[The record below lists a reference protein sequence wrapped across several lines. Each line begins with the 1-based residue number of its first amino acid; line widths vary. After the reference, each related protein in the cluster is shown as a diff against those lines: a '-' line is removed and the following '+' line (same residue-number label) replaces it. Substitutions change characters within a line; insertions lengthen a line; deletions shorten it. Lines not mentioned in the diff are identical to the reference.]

1 MHLYTAQAPN
11 PFRVNAFIAEKNI
24 DIPTTSFNIL
34 AGETRNPE
42 FHRKNSLYQLPVLEL
57 DDGSYLTESVA
68 ICRYLESLYPESP
81 LLGTSPLEK
90 AKVDMWTRRM
100 EQQVLDTVGAIGLHT
115 FPFFADKVEQVA
127 EYANSMKR
135 LLDTKWRWLDSELSD
150 GRLYL
155 CNESFSIADIT
166 GMAALWLCGVADIQ
180 VPEYKYLK
188 RWEATVRAHD
198 IWT

>member
-188 RWEATVRAHD
+188 RWEVTVRAHD

>member
-24 DIPTTSFNIL
+24 KIPTTSFNIL

-57 DDGSYLTESVA
+57 DDGTHLTESVA
-68 ICRYLESLYPESP
+68 ICRYLESLHPERP
-81 LLGTSPLEK
+81 LLGTSSLEK

-100 EQQVLDTVGAIGLHT
+100 EQQVFDTVGAIGLHT
-115 FPFFADKVEQVA
+115 FPFFADKIEQVT

-135 LLDTKWRWLDSELSD
+135 LLDKKWQWLDSELSD
-150 GRLYL
+150 GRSYL

-166 GMAALWLCGVADIQ
+166 GMAALWLCGVADIP
-180 VPEYKYLK
+180 VPEYKHLK
-188 RWEATVRAHD
+188 RWEMTVRTHD